1 MIVWGGYGN
10 ISDLN
15 TGGRYNPSTDSWAPT
30 STTNAPGARSSHTGV
45 WTGTEM
51 IVWGGVNQFD
61 LNTGGR
67 YDPGTDTWVST
78 STDNAPD
85 RRSSHSAVWTG
96 NEMIVWG
103 GLIDYHNVVAGTG
116 GRYCVES
123 GPTATPTPTPCTGRC
138 SPTPRPRPT
147 LHPRP

>member
-1 MIVWGGYGN
+1 MIIWGG
-10 ISDLN
+10 IDQS
-15 TGGRYNPSTDSWAPT
+15 
-30 STTNAPGARSSHTGV
+30 
-45 WTGTEM
+45 
-51 IVWGGVNQFD
+51 QFD

-67 YDPGTDTWVST
+67 YDPRTDTWVST

-85 RRSSHSAVWTG
+85 RRSSQSAVWTG
-96 NEMIVWG
+96 TEMIVWG

-116 GRYCVES
+116 GRYCVEP
-123 GPTATPTPTPCTGRC
+123 GPTPTPTPTPCTGRC